1 MSTLDELIARKSVR
15 VYTDEPISAADER
28 AIVSAAYEAPTA
40 GNQQLYS
47 LIAIRDQALKERL
60 AVLCDNQPF
69 IAKAKLVLIFLADL
83 SRWQDAYIA
92 EGIDVREPGLGD
104 VMLSVVDTA
113 IAAQNSVVAAWS
125 LGIGSCYIGDILEN
139 YEEFVEI
146 LDLPPY
152 AFPAV
157 MVVFGHPTE
166 QQLRRTK
173 PPRFAYDDML
183 GEDRYLHISGERL
196 EAMMGAK
203 IGVPGRD
210 RNLQAFVDR
219 KWNADFSIELNRSV
233 AAWTKTLHDYYGK
246 PGER

>member
-28 AIVSAAYEAPTA
+28 AIISAAYEAPTA

-47 LIAIRDQALKERL
+47 LVAIRDQALKERL

-83 SRWQDAYIA
+83 SRWQDAYTA
-92 EGIDVREPGLGD
+92 EGLDVREPGLGD

-139 YEEFVEI
+139 
-146 LDLPPY
+146 D
-152 AFPAV
+152 
-157 MVVFGHPTE
+157 
-166 QQLRRTK
+166 
-173 PPRFAYDDML
+173 
-183 GEDRYLHISGERL
+183 ERL